1 MWIELQ
7 SAWSRWDDIHRIFTT
22 RKRTHIHQD
31 QVRVSFRLDA
41 FKSTILSLP
50 LDLPFSIQGSKRYS
64 KSYGSNFLFQRY
76 LQKDLVHYLSMDFSA
91 MSAFL
96 SFIFIYPPERINL
109 QSVIFNLKIIF
120 VNIAFLVFRWWKWY
134 ELSIFDILIIIENAS
149 RLK

>member
-1 MWIELQ
+1 M
-7 SAWSRWDDIHRIFTT
+7 
-22 RKRTHIHQD
+22 
-31 QVRVSFRLDA
+31 RVSFRLDA

-96 SFIFIYPPERINL
+96 SFIFIYPPERLISNPYY
-109 QSVIFNLKIIF
+109 IFNLKIIF
-120 VNIAFLVFRWWKWY
+120 VNIAFLVFR
-134 ELSIFDILIIIENAS
+134 
-149 RLK
+149 